1 MTSRLGF
8 LLLLGLLGSGAP
20 SIAQAEELPWAGR
33 YDARVREVSFR
44 PDEVVAINGSYGV
57 STMIVLSDDE
67 KIETLAL
74 GDSVAWKVEPN
85 KRGNI
90 IFVKPVETNAFSNLN
105 VVTTK
110 RIYSFLL
117 RADFRQGRAQVFK
130 VRFRFP
136 DDEADARLV
145 ALAKERARYPNSK
158 NFNVANANSD
168 YAYKGSS
175 LSKPTAVFDDGVK
188 TWFRFAPDQETPAIF
203 VVDRD
208 RKESVVNFHKEGPY
222 IIVDKVNFQWTLRNG
237 EEATCVFNRRLNN
250 LHEPDGLEPYAPER
264 VSSTGFQFW

>member
-1 MTSRLGF
+1 MTPRLGF
-8 LLLLGLLGSGAP
+8 ALLLCLFLISAGSL
-20 SIAQAEELPWAGR
+20 AQAEEAPWAGR

-57 STMIVLSDDE
+57 STMIVLGEDE
-67 KIETLAL
+67 TIETLAL
-74 GDSVAWKVEPN
+74 GDSLAWKVEPN

-90 IFVKPVETNAFSNLN
+90 IFVKPVEKNAFSNLN
-105 VVTTK
+105 VVTSR
-110 RIYSFLL
+110 RIYSFIL
-117 RADFRQGRAQVFK
+117 RADFRQGKGQVFK

-136 DDEADARLV
+136 EDEADARLL
-145 ALAKERARYPNSK
+145 ALAKERARYPNTK
-158 NFNVANANSD
+158 GFNVANANSD

-175 LSKPTAVFDDGVK
+175 LSKPTTVFDDGVK

-208 RKESVVNFHKEGPY
+208 RKESVVNFRKEGPY
-222 IIVDKVNFQWTLRNG
+222 IIIDKVNFQWTLRNG
-237 EEATCVFNRRLNN
+237 AEATCVFNRRLTN

>member
-1 MTSRLGF
+1 MTRRLGS
-8 LLLLGLLGSGAP
+8 LLLLSGSLA
-20 SIAQAEELPWAGR
+20 IATSSLAKAEELPWAGR

-57 STMIVLSDDE
+57 STMIVLGEDE

-90 IFVKPVETNAFSNLN
+90 IFVKPVEKNAFSNLN

-136 DDEADARLV
+136 DDEADARLI
-145 ALAKERARYPNSK
+145 ALAKERASYPNTK

-237 EEATCVFNRRLNN
+237 AEATCVFNRRLNN

-264 VSSTGFQFW
+264 VGFNSFQF

>member
-1 MTSRLGF
+1 MTMRVGHLAVYIVLVMASLSPLAR
-8 LLLLGLLGSGAP
+8 
-20 SIAQAEELPWAGR
+20 AEEAPWAGR
-33 YDARVREVSFR
+33 YDARVREVAYR

-57 STMIVLSDDE
+57 STMIVLGDDE

-74 GDSVAWKVEPN
+74 GDSMAWKVEPN
-85 KRGNI
+85 KQGNI
-90 IFVKPVETNAFSNLN
+90 IFVKPVEKNAFSNLN

-110 RIYSFLL
+110 RIYTFIL
-117 RADFRQGRAQVFK
+117 RADFREGRAQVFK

-136 DDEADARLV
+136 GDEADAKLI
-145 ALAKERARYPNSK
+145 AIAKERASFPNTR
-158 NFNVANANSD
+158 NFKVANANSD

-175 LSKPTAVFDDGVK
+175 LSKPTVVFDDGVK
-188 TWFRFAPDQETPAIF
+188 TWFKFAEGQETPAIF

-222 IIVDKVNFQWTLRNG
+222 LVVDKVNFQWTLRNG
-237 EEATCVFNRRLNN
+237 VEVTCVFNRRLNN

-264 VSSTGFQFW
+264 VGWAGFHF

>member
-1 MTSRLGF
+1 MSLRLGF
-8 LLLLGLLGSGAP
+8 LLLLGLLGIGAP
-20 SIAQAEELPWAGR
+20 HLALAEESPWAGR
-33 YDARVREVSFR
+33 YDARVREVTFR
-44 PDEVVAINGSYGV
+44 PDEVVAVNGSYGV
-57 STMIVLSDDE
+57 STMIVLGEDE
-67 KIETLAL
+67 TIETLAL
-74 GDSVAWKVEPN
+74 GDSIAWKVEPN

-90 IFVKPVETNAFSNLN
+90 IFVKPVEKNAFSNLN

-110 RIYSFLL
+110 RMYSFIL

-136 DDEADARLV
+136 EDEADARLI
-145 ALAKERARYPNSK
+145 AIAKERARYPNTK

-175 LSKPTAVFDDGVK
+175 LAKPTAVFDDGVK
-188 TWFRFAPDQETPAIF
+188 TWFRFASDQETPAIF

-222 IIVDKVNFQWTLRNG
+222 IVVDKVNFQWTLRNG

-264 VSSTGFQFW
+264 VGWTSFQFW